1 MKIIWSFL
9 LAVAALA
16 GNGCISTESTH
27 YRNAERL
34 KVSFENDAAG
44 RMFYEALSK
53 SRGNTVR
60 SESKT
65 EISLPIIFDHKERTV
80 DGENIQFNAAV
91 RRCDTNG
98 DGKITESEARI
109 YLESGSK

>member
-1 MKIIWSFL
+1 MSGL
-9 LAVAALA
+9 LTAALIA

-27 YRNAERL
+27 YRDAERL

-44 RMFYEALSK
+44 RMFYEAFSK
-53 SRGNTVR
+53 PGSRASR

-65 EISLPIIFDHKERTV
+65 EIALPIIFDHKERTV
-80 DGENIQFNAAV
+80 DGENLQFNDAV

-98 DGKITESEARI
+98 DGKITEQEARI
-109 YLESGSK
+109 YLDSGSK